1 MDERADASQAGK
13 APKVL
18 KKFILKNVER
28 AANACLPSEIM
39 FWTRI
44 TAPQQAF
51 HNSSS
56 IIVLLIE
63 AMRDKEV

>member
-1 MDERADASQAGK
+1 MDERADASRAGK
-13 APKVL
+13 ALKVL
-18 KKFILKNVER
+18 KKFILENGER
-28 AANACLPSEIM
+28 AAHASEIM